1 MRSYPGSVLPQ
12 ETSFVLDAVGVLY
25 SLQEFHL
32 LDDVLPLL
40 RKKEFERF
48 ISKQKNQHLGINAAI

>member
-12 ETSFVLDAVGVLY
+12 VTSFVLDAVGVLY

-40 RKKEFERF
+40 RKELERL
-48 ISKQKNQHLGINAAI
+48 ISKQKNQHSGINAAT